1 MILPSKIT
9 AKFKFITVVNTSTL
23 GVNYDKTIFTFSG
36 NTLVDMKISVFVP
49 EYGVIEAV
57 TPPYRSF
64 HTANDFLTAF
74 GKKPV
79 FEVEYVGLHEY
90 VPANNGEYTIK
101 TDRLLKDVLKTDL
114 LIIPPTFGDTTKGIQ
129 ANAEAIPYFK
139 KLYQEGSSLASL
151 CIGAF
156 LLAET
161 GLLDGKKC
169 STHWAHINEFKGRYP
184 NVEVEDGA
192 IITEHENIYSSGG
205 ASSLWNLVLYLIEK
219 FSDRETAIM
228 ISKYFALDIGR
239 DSQSQFAIFRGQRN
253 HCDAEIQIVQD
264 YIEKCYEDKI
274 NIETL
279 ANLINTSRRTFERR
293 FKEATNN
300 TPIEYIQRV
309 RIEAAKLSFEAS
321 RKNVSEIM
329 FDVGYTDT
337 KAFRVIF
344 KKITGL
350 TPIEYRN
357 KFSMVAYEV

>member
-1 MILPSKIT
+1 M
-9 AKFKFITVVNTSTL
+9 
-23 GVNYDKTIFTFSG
+23 
-36 NTLVDMKISVFVP
+36 LVSVFAP

-57 TPPYRSF
+57 SPPFRTF
-64 HTANDFLTAF
+64 NTANEFLIAF

-101 TDRLLKDVLKTDL
+101 TDRLLKDVTETDL
-114 LIIPPTFGDTTKGIQ
+114 LIIPPTFGDTTKGVQ
-129 ANAEAIPYFK
+129 ANIEAIPYFK
-139 KLYQEGSSLASL
+139 KLHANGSSIASL

-161 GLLDGKKC
+161 GLLNGKKC
-169 STHWAHINEFKGRYP
+169 STHWAYINEFRERYP
-184 NVEVEDGA
+184 DVEVEDGA
-192 IITEHENIYSSGG
+192 IITEHDNIYSSGG
-205 ASSLWNLVLYLIEK
+205 ASSLWNLLLYLVEK
-219 FSDRETAIM
+219 FTDRETAIM

-239 DSQSQFAIFRGQRN
+239 ENQSQFAIFRGQRN
-253 HCDAEIQIVQD
+253 HVDTGIQEVQNF
-264 YIEKCYEDKI
+264 IEKNYFDRI
-274 NIETL
+274 TIDSL
-279 ANLINTSRRTFERR
+279 ASLINTGRRTFERR

-300 TPIEYIQRV
+300 TPIAYIQRV
-309 RIEAAKLSFEAS
+309 RIEAAKKFFEAS

-337 KAFRVIF
+337 KAFREIF

-357 KFSMVAYEV
+357 KFTRVAYEV